1 MAINYEFNNIT
12 GSGSVVIYNTG
23 NFISGLYVNNIPV
36 SLSGHTH
43 YIYEISGN
51 PVSGMGVSNY
61 LTKWINESGITT
73 GIIYQDDNNRIGINT
88 ETPSADF
95 HLIGS
100 GIINTGIFS
109 QIILTSGAPFLLN
122 NYPQII
128 FNNGIKLTVLDDT
141 IKFEGF
147 DLYNELLT
155 ITKSGISTPNIYNS
169 QIHGGYFW

>member
-1 MAINYEFNNIT
+1 MD
-12 GSGSVVIYNTG
+12 
-23 NFISGLYVNNIPV
+23 
-36 SLSGHTH
+36 
-43 YIYEISGN
+43 
-51 PVSGMGVSNY
+51 
-61 LTKWINESGITT
+61 KQSGITT
-73 GIIYQDDNNRIGINT
+73 GIIYQDANNKIGINT

-109 QIILTSGAPFLLN
+109 QIILTSGAPFVSN

-169 QIHGGYFW
+169 QIHGGYF